1 MEAISK
7 GLNSHSETPVAW
19 LKSFVGDLTE
29 GEGLNVL
36 ADRSEMPDEL
46 ALLDKPPV
54 VIVVDCGTGET
65 KLLLYTVRA
74 GDVSFKQL
82 VKLGPA
88 SSYID
93 GPKEFIDTIQ
103 KQFDLHHAD
112 MVLVAASAWMRDAS
126 SELVERGNDLLQQL
140 TDAVVIWKT
149 LSPREE
155 AWLELAAAK
164 YACEKLG
171 VTIDAVWAA
180 GGGSTQMTE
189 CSTANPEI
197 HTHSI
202 GNQIGLSLLRSQGTR
217 EGLRGWRQEVRRF
230 HQDSPVLLSGRILGI
245 SAVSH
250 AAKACGLAI
259 REPLPREEVLQSFDA
274 FIARQ
279 SAMEGLSEDD
289 LLDLANVVQ
298 QRETLDLVVAPDASL
313 YFVREIGDEDARIR
327 ITWSLGWYLELLAI
341 LDQFPVPR
349 DTLQHLWAEKAE
361 LKKIGSNLRVGEGT
375 PVAAAGQVLRDLE
388 SGTKALRERARNLE
402 GQVTSLLRGVAEAHN
417 ARLEGENYRLKTGES
432 LERKLKERLRSL
444 LERHRSHRFYYPRL
458 ADVFYEVDDALRYTM
473 VVCAKDYAQTT
484 GAVLQTL
491 EKSLSCTHAH
501 FNYWAEGSTYRG
513 VNAFIK
519 WNGFTFELQ
528 FHTPESWQL
537 KQAASHEIYESFREL
552 PPGRSKLVLY
562 EHMKGLW
569 SDVPMPPGIETLTDP
584 VPMRDPMMEQ
594 LSQQLSQLR
603 ALRQRYAGSAMSI
616 LDGSAFATPEERHTA
631 LAGLGCR
638 LIRGADPSHF
648 ETLAYPPDDKRLAWI
663 SNLSEIQPVKD
674 LRDAVINLMGKPAA
688 WVDKKLAE
696 EHTWKLV
703 IMPTQVCQLATWDGL
718 FESIRSVYPEVAKKV
733 QKFGAALKAT
743 PFEEIQAQID
753 PPCTFRR
760 VKDAKHSHPQ
770 YVDFQRLVDIA
781 EPTLWQ
787 VRCFL
792 YTVIG
797 VNEQFRGDGFTYDD
811 QGVKHGREYLLRN
824 LAITKIPGCDVFELK
839 TTNWPDAISESS
851 RAGAYL
857 AAST

>member
-19 LKSFVGDLTE
+19 LKSFVDDLSD
-29 GEGLNVL
+29 GEGLNVV
-36 ADRSEMPDEL
+36 ADRSEMPQEL
-46 ALLDKPPV
+46 ALLEKPPV

-65 KLLLYTVRA
+65 KLLLYTVQA
-74 GDVSFKQL
+74 ENVSFKQL

-88 SSYID
+88 SSYVD
-93 GPKEFIDTIQ
+93 DPKEFVGTIQ
-103 KQFDLHHAD
+103 KQFDLHKAD

-126 SELVERGNDLLQQL
+126 TELVERGNDLLQQL

-171 VTIDAVWAA
+171 VSIGAVWAA

-189 CSTANPEI
+189 CSTADPKI
-197 HTHSI
+197 HPYSI
-202 GNQIGLSLLRSQGTR
+202 GNQTGLSLLKSQGTQ
-217 EGLRGWRQEVRRF
+217 EGLRQWRQQVRRF
-230 HQDSPVLLSGRILGI
+230 HQGSSVELSGRILGI

-259 REPLPREEVLQSFDA
+259 REPLPREEVLHSFDA
-274 FIARQ
+274 FIERR
-279 SAMEGLSEDD
+279 SAMEHLSEND
-289 LLDLANVVQ
+289 LLDLANVAQ
-298 QRETLDLVVAPDASL
+298 QRETLDLVVAPDATL

-349 DTLQHLWAEKAE
+349 DTLLRLWAEKAE
-361 LKKIGSNLRVGEGT
+361 LEKIGSNFRVGEGT
-375 PVAAAGQVLRDLE
+375 PVAATGQVLRDLE
-388 SGTKALRERARNLE
+388 SGTKALRDRARHLE
-402 GQVTSLLRGVAEAHN
+402 GQVTSLLRDVAKVHH
-417 ARLEGENYRLKTGES
+417 ARLEGENHRLKTGES
-432 LERKLKERLRSL
+432 LERKLKERLRRL
-444 LERHRSHRFYYPRL
+444 LERHRSHRLYYPRL
-458 ADVFYEVDDALRYTM
+458 ADVFHEVDDALRYTM

-484 GAVLQTL
+484 EAVLRTL
-491 EKSLSCTHAH
+491 EERLLCTHVR

-519 WNGFTFELQ
+519 WNSFTFELQ

-537 KQAASHEIYESFREL
+537 KQEASHEIYESFREL
-552 PPGRSKLVLY
+552 PPGRAKLVLY

-569 SDVPMPPGIETLTDP
+569 NDVPMPPGIEAITAP
-584 VPMRDPMMEQ
+584 APMRDPMMEL
-594 LSQQLSQLR
+594 LSQQLSQLL
-603 ALRQRYAGSAMSI
+603 ALRKRYAASAMSI
-616 LDGSAFATPEERHTA
+616 LDGSAFSSPEERHTA

-638 LIRGADPSHF
+638 LIRGVDPSHF
-648 ETLAYPPDDKRLAWI
+648 ETLAYPPDQKRLAWI
-663 SNLSEIQPVKD
+663 SNLSEIEPVKD
-674 LRDAVINLMGKPAA
+674 LRDAVMSLMGKPAA

-718 FESIRSVYPEVAKKV
+718 FESIRSAYPEVARKV
-733 QKFGAALKAT
+733 QKFSAALRGT
-743 PFEEIQAQID
+743 PFKEIQAQIS
-753 PPCTFRR
+753 PPCTFRS
-760 VKDAKHSHPQ
+760 VKDAKDSHPQ
-770 YVDFQRLVDIA
+770 YIDLQRLVDIA
-781 EPTLWQ
+781 QPTLWQ

-792 YTVIG
+792 YIVIG

-811 QGVKHGREYLLRN
+811 LGVRHGREYLLPN
-824 LAITKIPGCDVFELK
+824 TAITKIPGCEVFELK
-839 TTNWPDAISESS
+839 STNWPDAISEPGP
-851 RAGAYL
+851 AGAYL
-857 AAST
+857 AGST